1 MTHHGVDSWVPGPGL
16 IRVWGEL
23 PSMPTA
29 LTGAVAGVVGALA
42 MVPVMKLL
50 GGGAD
55 PPFAVFWATFVG
67 DGDPEAAMP
76 AALGLHLAYGAV
88 AGAVFVPLL
97 SVTGPAISLDPA
109 GLAGGIVGGILW
121 SLVLLFV
128 AMAQANV
135 LLDLDPDNRSVLT
148 MGVSHLTYGVVL
160 GLLVAG
166 LPI

>member
-1 MTHHGVDSWVPGPGL
+1 
-16 IRVWGEL
+16 
-23 PSMPTA
+23 MPTV
-29 LTGAVAGVVGALA
+29 LTGAVAGVAGALA
-42 MVPVMKLL
+42 MVPVMKVL

-67 DGDPEAAMP
+67 DGDPRDAMP
-76 AALGLHLAYGAV
+76 AALSLHLAYGAV

-97 SVTGPAISLDPA
+97 AVTGPALTLDPA
-109 GLAGGIVGGILW
+109 GLAGGTIGGVLW
-121 SLVLLFV
+121 SLILLFG

-160 GLLVAG
+160 GLLVAV
-166 LPI
+166 LPV

>member
-1 MTHHGVDSWVPGPGL
+1 VVASGKPGRGL
-16 IRVWGEL
+16 IRVWVEL
-23 PSMPTA
+23 PRMPTV

-42 MVPVMKLL
+42 MVPVMKVL

-55 PPFAVFWATFVG
+55 PPFAVFWAKFVG

-76 AALGLHLAYGAV
+76 AALSLHLVYGTV
-88 AGAVFVPLL
+88 AGAVFVPVLAA
-97 SVTGPAISLDPA
+97 TGPALNLDPA
-109 GLAGGIVGGILW
+109 GVGGGIVGGIIW
-121 SLVLLFV
+121 SLVLLFG